1 MAQFTHTYAYLV
13 LILNEIYNRILYWR
27 TLDGELEK
35 LGAFSG
41 SLDMRGWDEPM
52 KEWHCEFM
60 GQIEGP
66 FSEDKLREMIQ
77 KGTLNRET
85 LVWNSAPENAEKGW
99 VKAAETEISSLFQD
113 TIPLRPDFP
122 AWRPSPIPDYA
133 GGIPMSQET
142 FTPTRR
148 FDVAQTRQ
156 EANDERLASAKMRFL
171 AFLADTLIFSIV
183 TMLFMIL
190 CGFVFTLV
198 FHVFSLWG
206 FAYDAISLSVGFLG
220 AMLFDIILLSRNGQT
235 IGKKISGVRVVKTN
249 GKKVSMMRNAA
260 LRIIFQIAL
269 LLPPFVILDLCFM
282 LRQDRRTLHDLIAG
296 TIVVSAK

>member
-1 MAQFTHTYAYLV
+1 
-13 LILNEIYNRILYWR
+13 
-27 TLDGELEK
+27 
-35 LGAFSG
+35 
-41 SLDMRGWDEPM
+41 
-52 KEWHCEFM
+52 M
-60 GQIEGP
+60 GQIDGP

-77 KGTLNRET
+77 KGTLTLET
-85 LVWNSAPENAEKGW
+85 LVWNSAPGNAEKGW
-99 VKAAETEISSLFQD
+99 VKAAETEIWSLFQD
-113 TIPLRPDFP
+113 TIPPRPDFQ

-133 GGIPMSQET
+133 GGMPMSQET

-148 FDVAQTRQ
+148 FDVAQTSQ
-156 EANDERLASAKMRFL
+156 ETNDERLASAKMRFL

-249 GKKVSMMRNAA
+249 GKKISMMRNAA